1 MIVRSIKEGNENTF
15 NAVLKSPNDFTPPVL
30 MALAD
35 RIYDMGDYRAAMF
48 WFYTAQLWARSDA
61 NKSLDPSVKDGVTG
75 LSMQFGQRIGEYAK
89 SHLAELHEA
98 MALVLEW
105 DGMSKRRYEPRWVAI
120 LGNDAKTET
129 HIRFRPES
137 EWKKID
143 ADTRDGF
150 EKGYRAMT
158 AN

>member
-1 MIVRSIKEGNENTF
+1 M
-15 NAVLKSPNDFTPPVL
+15 D
-30 MALAD
+30 LA
-35 RIYDMGDYRAAMF
+35 
-48 WFYTAQLWARSDA
+48 
-61 NKSLDPSVKDGVTG
+61 
-75 LSMQFGQRIGEYAK
+75 
-89 SHLAELHEA
+89 
-98 MALVLEW
+98 W